1 MIYLDYA
8 ATTPISEKAM
18 EVYETVAKQY
28 FGNASSLHDV
38 GSSALQIKEAS
49 ARTIAQTLGAEAKD
63 IYFTSGATESSFLVI
78 RALLDGL
85 PTSKNHIITSTI
97 EHSSI
102 IDVFRKLEE
111 EGYAVTWLP
120 VNEQGKISIE
130 DLRNAVREETALVS
144 IQHVNSE
151 IGTIQPVEEIGAL
164 LKERGVL
171 FHSDMV
177 QSYGKLP
184 INIKSLHIDALSISA
199 HKLYGPKGVG
209 AIWLNP
215 DVEWKPFFN
224 DPDVRPKLKKG
235 TDNVPSMASFATAAK
250 EALSVIDDEYKRISE
265 LKEQFMNRLSALEY
279 ELIVE
284 GDPKS
289 ASPYIL
295 GVRFPGIEGQFLMLE
310 CNQAGLAISTG
321 SACQVGSEKPN
332 RTMKGIGR
340 TDEEARQFVRF
351 SFGKN
356 VKEEH
361 LDEIIAKIDTIL
373 SRHFS
378 KVRKKT
384 ASEA

>member
-18 EVYETVAKQY
+18 EVYSSVAQRY
-28 FGNASSLHDV
+28 FGNASSLHEA

-49 ARTIAQTLGAEAKD
+49 ARAIAQSLGADAKA
-63 IYFTSGATESSFLVI
+63 IHFTSGATESSFLAI

-85 PTSKNHIITSTI
+85 SPSKNHIITSTI
-97 EHSSI
+97 EHASI

-111 EGYAVTWLP
+111 EGYSVSWLK
-120 VNEQGKISIE
+120 VNEQGEVSLE
-130 DLRNAVREETALVS
+130 DLKSIITKETALVS

-151 IGTIQPVEEIGAL
+151 IGTIQPIKEIGAF
-164 LKERGVL
+164 LKEKEIL

-184 INIKSLHIDALSISA
+184 LDVKALPIDALSISA
-199 HKLYGPKGVG
+199 HKIYGPKGIG
-209 AIWLNP
+209 AVWINP
-215 DVEWKPFFN
+215 EVEWKPYFY
-224 DPDVRPKLKKG
+224 DPDDRPKLKKG
-235 TDNVPSMASFATAAK
+235 TDNVPAMAAFAAAAK
-250 EALSVIDDEYKRISE
+250 ETISE
-265 LKEQFMNRLSALEY
+265 AEKEFERVSKFKKQFTQALKGLDY
-279 ELIVE
+279 EFVEE
-284 GDPKS
+284 GDPGKS
-289 ASPYIL
+289 SPYIL
-295 GVRFPGIEGQFLMLE
+295 GARFPGIEGQFLMLE
-310 CNQAGLAISTG
+310 CDQAGIAISTG

-356 VKEEH
+356 VKEEQ
-361 LDEIIAKIDTIL
+361 LGEIIGKIDTIL

>member
-1 MIYLDYA
+1 
-8 ATTPISEKAM
+8 M
-18 EVYETVAKQY
+18 EVYTTVAKQY
-28 FGNASSLHDV
+28 FGNASSLHDA

-49 ARTIAQTLGAEAKD
+49 ARTIAQTLGAESKD
-63 IYFTSGATESSFLVI
+63 IYFTSGATESSFLAI
-78 RALLDGL
+78 QALLDGL
-85 PTSKNHIITSTI
+85 SKSRNHIITSTI

-111 EGYAVTWLP
+111 EGYEVTWLP
-120 VNEQGKISIE
+120 VNEQGRISIE
-130 DLRNAVREETALVS
+130 QLSKSLRKETALVS

-151 IGTIQPVEEIGAL
+151 IGTIQPIEEIGAL
-164 LKERGVL
+164 LKEYGVL

-184 INIKSLHIDALSISA
+184 INIKDLSIDALSISA
-199 HKLYGPKGVG
+199 HKLYGPKGIG
-209 AIWLNP
+209 AVWLNP
-215 DVEWKPFFN
+215 GAEWKPFFY
-224 DPDVRPKLKKG
+224 DPDDRPKLKKG
-235 TDNVPSMASFATAAK
+235 TDNVAGMASFATAAK
-250 EALSVIDDEYKRISE
+250 EGIAVMDDEYQRISAYKKK
-265 LKEQFMNRLSALEY
+265 LMDKLSVLDY
-279 ELIVE
+279 EFVIE
-284 GDPKS
+284 GGVAS
-289 ASPYIL
+289 VSPYIF

-332 RTMKGIGR
+332 KTMKGIGR
-340 TDEEARQFVRF
+340 TDEEACQFVRF

-384 ASEA
+384 ASKA